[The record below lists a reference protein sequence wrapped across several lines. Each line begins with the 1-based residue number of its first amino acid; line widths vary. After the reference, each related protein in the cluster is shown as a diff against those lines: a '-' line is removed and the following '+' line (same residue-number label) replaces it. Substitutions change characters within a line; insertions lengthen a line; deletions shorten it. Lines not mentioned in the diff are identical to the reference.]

1 MATFPVLD
9 GVEVFRLP
17 PEGYVVDFAHPKQ
30 QKVLDHYL
38 IFGIGGPL
46 AFIALLQRYYTKIFL
61 SKGLQVDD
69 GMQHL
74 QSSNGRRDREK
85 RWLTYIRIH
94 ISRIASIAQGGM
106 CAHSWE
112 MSLVHYQRYA
122 LISYIAAPVYMLC
135 NGFTKLSLLTFY
147 LHLSPQKW
155 FRVSVWISIVIVA
168 IYTIVITFMMLFVC
182 NPPRKAFD
190 FKVEGTCT
198 DAAIL
203 YMATAVSNIV
213 TDVMLFL
220 LPIRMI
226 YMLHMPKVQKFGA
239 IVVFGIGS
247 MTIAT
252 SVIRLVKLPVV
263 LASTDPS
270 WDAAPANIWTFIEAN
285 LFVICG
291 SMPTLR
297 KFFKHLMPRIMGSSG
312 ASKYSESYGAKQH
325 SNTLSRVRKQ
335 RSAYAQFPEDD
346 GTEMQRFSDD
356 ENKEPARTVH
366 VSGSGDGDV
375 QRDDHSDRAIL
386 RTQSFT
392 VQYT

>member
-1 MATFPVLD
+1 MATFPVVD
-9 GVEVFRLP
+9 GVEVIRLP
-17 PEGYVVDFAHPKQ
+17 PDGYVVDFAHPQQ

-38 IFGIGGPL
+38 VFGIGGPL

-69 GMQHL
+69 
-74 QSSNGRRDREK
+74 
-85 RWLTYIRIH
+85 
-94 ISRIASIAQGGM
+94 ASIAQGGF

-112 MSLVHYQRYA
+112 MSLAHYERYA

-135 NGFTKLSLLTFY
+135 NGFTKLSLLSFY

-155 FRVSVWISIVIVA
+155 FRVSVWTSIVIVA
-168 IYTIVITFMMLFVC
+168 IYTIVITFMMFFVC

-190 FKVEGTCT
+190 FKVVGGSCT

-213 TDVMLFL
+213 TDVILFV

-226 YMLHMPKVQKFGA
+226 YKLHMPKIQKFGA
-239 IVVFGIGS
+239 IFVFGVGS
-247 MTIAT
+247 VTVAT
-252 SVIRLVKLPVV
+252 SIIRLVQLPVV

-270 WDAAPANIWTFIEAN
+270 WDAAPADVWTFVEAN

-297 KFFKHLMPRIMGSSG
+297 KFFKHLMPRIMGGSSG
-312 ASKYSESYGAKQH
+312 ASGYAGSYGPKQH
-325 SNTLSRVRKQ
+325 SGTLSRVRKPRNQ
-335 RSAYAQFPEDD
+335 YSQFPEED

-356 ENKEPARTVH
+356 NKDPTMTVH
-366 VSGSGDGDV
+366 VSGSGEAV

-386 RTQSFT
+386 RTQSFS
-392 VQYT
+392 VQYA

>member
-17 PEGYVVDFAHPKQ
+17 PEGYIVDFAHPKQ

-69 GMQHL
+69 
-74 QSSNGRRDREK
+74 
-85 RWLTYIRIH
+85 
-94 ISRIASIAQGGM
+94 ASIAQGGM

-155 FRVSVWISIVIVA
+155 FRVSVWTSIVIVA

-203 YMATAVSNIV
+203 YMATAVSNII

-247 MTIAT
+247 VTIAT
-252 SVIRLVKLPVV
+252 SIIRLVKLPVV

-335 RSAYAQFPEDD
+335 RSAYAQFPEED
-346 GTEMQRFSDD
+346 GTEMQRFSD
-356 ENKEPARTVH
+356 ENKDPAMTVH

>member
-1 MATFPVLD
+1 MATFPVVD

-30 QKVLDHYL
+30 QKVLEHYL

-46 AFIALLQRYYTKIFL
+46 ALIALVQRYYTKMFL

-69 GMQHL
+69 V
-74 QSSNGRRDREK
+74 SV
-85 RWLTYIRIH
+85 
-94 ISRIASIAQGGM
+94 AQGGM

-112 MSLVHYQRYA
+112 MSLAHYERYS

-155 FRVSVWISIVIVA
+155 FRVAVWCSIAIVA
-168 IYTIVITFMMLFVC
+168 VYTVVITFMMFFVC

-190 FKVEGTCT
+190 FKVQGGKCT

-203 YMATAVSNIV
+203 YMATAVSNII
-213 TDVMLFL
+213 TDGILFV
-220 LPIRMI
+220 LPIRMV
-226 YMLHMPKVQKFGA
+226 YKLHMPTAQKIGA

-247 MTIAT
+247 F
-252 SVIRLVKLPVV
+252 
-263 LASTDPS
+263 
-270 WDAAPANIWTFIEAN
+270 FIEAN

-291 SMPTLR
+291 STPTLR
-297 KFFKHLMPRIMGSSG
+297 KFFKHLMPRLMGSSKDSRY
-312 ASKYSESYGAKQH
+312 AETYGQQH
-325 SNTLSRVRKQ
+325 SGTLSRVRKQ
-335 RSAYAQFPEDD
+335 RSHYAQFPEDD
-346 GTEMQRFSDD
+346 ATEMQRFSDEAKAD
-356 ENKEPARTVH
+356 GNVTVH
-366 VSGSGDGDV
+366 VSGNADPH
-375 QRDDHSDRAIL
+375 RDDHSERAIL

>member
-1 MATFPVLD
+1 MASFPTVD

-17 PEGYVVDFAHPKQ
+17 PEGYVVNFDHPQQ

-38 IFGIGGPL
+38 IFAIGGPL
-46 AFIALLQRYYTKIFL
+46 AFIALMQRYYTKIFL

-69 GMQHL
+69 GFMFL
-74 QSSNGRRDREK
+74 GWLSSV
-85 RWLTYIRIH
+85 LTQALMT
-94 ISRIASIAQGGM
+94 ASIAEGGM
-106 CAHSWE
+106 CAHSWDMPLSRYE
-112 MSLVHYQRYA
+112 HYSL
-122 LISYIAAPVYMLC
+122 LSYIAAPIYMLC
-135 NGFTKLSLLTFY
+135 NGFTKLSLLSFY

-155 FRVSVWISIVIVA
+155 FRVSVWTSIVIVT
-168 IYTIVITFMMLFVC
+168 IYTIVITFMMFFVC

-190 FKVEGTCT
+190 FHVVGGSCT

-226 YMLHMPKVQKFGA
+226 YKLHMPVVQKVGA
-239 IVVFGIGS
+239 IIVFGVGS
-247 MTIAT
+247 LTIAT
-252 SVIRLVKLPVV
+252 SIIRLVKLPVV

-270 WDAAPANIWTFIEAN
+270 WDAAPANIWTFVEGN

-297 KFFKHLMPRIMGSSG
+297 KFFKHLMPRIMGGSSATSNYAG
-312 ASKYSESYGAKQH
+312 SYGANQH
-325 SNTLSRVRKQ
+325 SGTLSRVRKQ
-335 RSAYAQFPEDD
+335 RSQYAQFPEED
-346 GTEMQRFSDD
+346 GTELQRFSDETKD
-356 ENKEPARTVH
+356 LTTTVH
-366 VSGSGDGDV
+366 VAGSPDV